1 MKLFYIL
8 TIMLISMNNV
18 FSIYKPDFGRMM
30 EQKREEIRQMRNN
43 SIPINRTIRYSKK
56 YQNYK

>member
-1 MKLFYIL
+1 
-8 TIMLISMNNV
+8 MNNV

>member
-30 EQKREEIRQMRNN
+30 DQKREEIRQMRNN
-43 SIPINRTIRYSKK
+43 SIPINRTIRYSER
-56 YQNYK
+56 YRIYK